1 MEKLKK
7 LYNHKI
13 TPVIIFCFCILG
25 ITILPSLA
33 IYDLHQSKYK
43 TITDY
48 TYENSTLSY
57 SLEDNIQT
65 SSYTLKLPKPII
77 LKKEDTLQFAVSH
90 PMFSNEVVIE
100 FWINGKKLYGKGDNL
115 SLELV
120 ATNKSGKDYAVY
132 NFENKIDL

>member
-7 LYNHKI
+7 LYNNEI
-13 TPVIIFCFCILG
+13 TPVIIFCFCMLG

-33 IYDLHQSKYK
+33 IYSIYQSKYK

-57 SLEDNIQT
+57 SIDDNIQT
-65 SSYTLKLPKPII
+65 SAYTLKLPKPII
-77 LKKEDTLQFAVSH
+77 LKKEDTLQFAVSQ
-90 PMFSNEVVIE
+90 PMLSNEAVIE
-100 FWINGKKLYGKGDNL
+100 FWINGKKLYGKGDNI

-120 ATNKSGKDYAVY
+120 STNKSGKAYTVY